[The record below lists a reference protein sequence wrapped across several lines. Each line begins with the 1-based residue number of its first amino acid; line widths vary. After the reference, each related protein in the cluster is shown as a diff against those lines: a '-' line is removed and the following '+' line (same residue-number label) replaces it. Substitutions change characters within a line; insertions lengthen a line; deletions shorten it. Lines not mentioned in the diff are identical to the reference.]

1 MQQRNPNND
10 CMTKAEDNFSDSSK
24 KSLFWSVSTDQS
36 FETKWR
42 RHCKER
48 KQEVKQTLEK
58 PKNIIKSLQSTPSSD
73 DLFGMMV
80 AVEIKNLSPKKKR
93 KFTFETNNLLF
104 KYQEDDDATAVSEP
118 PPI

>member
-1 MQQRNPNND
+1 
-10 CMTKAEDNFSDSSK
+10 
-24 KSLFWSVSTDQS
+24 
-36 FETKWR
+36 
-42 RHCKER
+42 
-48 KQEVKQTLEK
+48 
-58 PKNIIKSLQSTPSSD
+58 
-73 DLFGMMV
+73 MMV